1 MAVRLPPTYL
11 VGKPNIRRLFV
22 GFWTLLGHIL
32 VEEDE
37 SIDRSAGM
45 PSEKGH
51 V

>member
-37 SIDRSAGM
+37 SINRSAGM
-45 PSEKGH
+45 PSEKGRI
-51 V
+51 